1 MTAIIDTCIIVDV
14 LQNREPFSKDGN
26 SLFLLCANK
35 QFEGYL
41 TAKAVTDIYYLA
53 HKQTH
58 DNEVTR
64 DILAKLCNLFTLL
77 DTASIDIK
85 KAISSEITDFEDAV
99 MVETAIRS
107 KIDCIVTRNIKDYVK
122 SSIPI
127 YSPAEFLKVLS
138 DK

>member
-58 DNEVTR
+58 DNEATR
-64 DILAKLCNLFTLL
+64 DILVKLCNLFTLL

-107 KIDCIVTRNIKDYVK
+107 KIDCIVTRNIKDYAK

>member
-53 HKQTH
+53 HKKTH
-58 DNEVTR
+58 DNEATR